1 MGRPTKPKPTATFT
15 NEEVPI
21 KNKKQQI
28 CSIIKRKTKEKFLS
42 ESQKEYYEKLVNNQI
57 TICSGPA
64 GVGKSYIAMKCA
76 VDLLS
81 DPNTPY
87 EKIIIVRPAVEA
99 EEKLGSLPG
108 GVEEKLDPYIF
119 PSYYLL
125 NKIIG
130 KDTREK
136 LKEIEAIEVFALAY
150 MRGMNIDNSIL
161 IFEEAQNSTPSQM
174 KLLLTRI
181 GFNSKFFISGD
192 LEQFDRHK
200 DKTQTGLWDALKK
213 FQNMND
219 IGVFEFKSTDTLK
232 KIQQEYEKW
241 YLNNPF
247 RDENE
252 EDDFKYEVLSELTT
266 LDIFSHL
273 KFRSEDELYD
283 FLYKEHT
290 MEIFGH
296 AGSVEPSG
304 LVELNEFYLDVR
316 ESHDIIVV
324 SDEIGKSKP
333 ASLFFISKFGCLVE
347 SVKFYSESTINSLW
361 DSVDILLTANPKLL
375 LNHPKNK
382 IVIKFNTTYN
392 NDVESEFYIS
402 SLKEL
407 KTKIQEII

>member
-1 MGRPTKPKPTATFT
+1 M
-15 NEEVPI
+15 
-21 KNKKQQI
+21 
-28 CSIIKRKTKEKFLS
+28 
-42 ESQKEYYEKLVNNQI
+42 
-57 TICSGPA
+57 
-64 GVGKSYIAMKCA
+64 
-76 VDLLS
+76 
-81 DPNTPY
+81 
-87 EKIIIVRPAVEA
+87 
-99 EEKLGSLPG
+99 
-108 GVEEKLDPYIF
+108 
-119 PSYYLL
+119 
-125 NKIIG
+125 
-130 KDTREK
+130 
-136 LKEIEAIEVFALAY
+136 
-150 MRGMNIDNSIL
+150 
-161 IFEEAQNSTPSQM
+161 
-174 KLLLTRI
+174 RI
-181 GFNSKFFISGD
+181 GIELN
-192 LEQFDRHK
+192 
-200 DKTQTGLWDALKK
+200 
-213 FQNMND
+213 
-219 IGVFEFKSTDTLK
+219 GVLRDTLK

-266 LDIFSHL
+266 LDILNHL

-304 LVELNEFYLDVR
+304 LLELNEFYLDMR

-347 SVKFYSESTINSLW
+347 TVKFYSESTINSLW

-382 IVIKFNTTYN
+382 MVIKFNTIYN
-392 NDVESEFYIS
+392 EDIESDFNIS

-407 KTKIQEII
+407 KTKIQEIT